1 MRALINGHRANFA
14 RKPQLRAAD
23 RQAARGVM
31 SVGWGILFGMTATI
45 ILALSTSALFGIG
58 DFLGGVATRR
68 DSAYAVTG
76 TSHLLSFVLLSAAV
90 LFFRPEHVTTGDLV
104 AGGLSGFSGVI
115 GVIALF
121 SALAVGRMSIVA
133 PITAAL
139 SACLPALY
147 DLAGG
152 TRLSLM
158 TLGGMALALVAI
170 VIASIAPDDPTHEH
184 AHDYRPRRAL
194 VLSLLSGVGF
204 AGAFIAF
211 SFTSAE
217 AGLTPI
223 LAARA
228 VSIPVAVLLAFRLGG
243 GFPVD
248 RPAMPASLGAGLT
261 DALASVTMLTAIQ
274 LGPLA
279 VASVLGSLYPVVVAM
294 LARGFLGE
302 RLTTLQKV
310 GVATAMAAVL
320 LSSLP

>member
-1 MRALINGHRANFA
+1 M
-14 RKPQLRAAD
+14 
-23 RQAARGVM
+23 
-31 SVGWGILFGMTATI
+31 ATVL
-45 ILALSTSALFGIG
+45 LALSTSLLFGVG

-76 TSHLLSFVLLSAAV
+76 TSHLLSLVLLTVAV
-90 LFFRPEHVTTGDLV
+90 LVFPPARWLWSDLL

-139 SACLPALY
+139 SASLPALY
-147 DLAGG
+147 DVATG

-158 TLGGMALALVAI
+158 TVAGMALALAAI
-170 VIASIAPDDPTHEH
+170 VIVSVAPDDPTHEIVH
-184 AHDYRPRRAL
+184 EYKPRRAL
-194 VLSLLSGVGF
+194 AFSFLSGLGF

-217 AGLTPI
+217 SGLTPI

-228 VSIPVAVLLAFRLGG
+228 VSIPVAVILALRFGG

-248 RPAMPASLGAGLT
+248 RPALPATLGAGVT

-279 VASVLGSLYPVVVAM
+279 VASVLGSLYPVVVAI
-294 LARGFLGE
+294 LARAFLGE
-302 RLTTLQKV
+302 RLTSLQKV
-310 GVATAMAAVL
+310 GVGIAMAAVL